1 MSDNFFNIFEFT
13 YTDESDEDS
22 KGTEVLKVSKGYQLS
37 DLSFNFT
44 VAFSSDQWNELKGN
58 LKVGLKS
65 GFDATGLF
73 STDDIR
79 LATSQAEASFTVC
92 ECRNDDNQCCT
103 AEETEELS
111 NTTIIIASIVAMLV
125 LVAIVS
131 GFVLCV
137 SAKTSWAV
145 HVSRDSSNKKK
156 KKKKQKDGKKRR
168 VKKEPSTKTTVKSNM
183 IDEIEE
189 PSSSQ

>member
-22 KGTEVLKVSKGYQLS
+22 KSTEVLKVSKGYQLS

-58 LKVGLKS
+58 LKVGLRS

-73 STDDIR
+73 TTDDIR

-92 ECRNDDNQCCT
+92 ECRSDDNQCCT
-103 AEETEELS
+103 AEEAEELS

-137 SAKTSWAV
+137 SAKNSWAV
-145 HVSRDSSNKKK
+145 HVSSDSSNKKK
-156 KKKKQKDGKKRR
+156 KKKRQRDGKKRR